1 MVRILFDFQA
11 FQMQTHG
18 GVSRCFAE
26 LIHCLP
32 DDVEAVV
39 GASMCENVYMKPI
52 EHFYKKTFSGKIL
65 YRTLRYRIQKNKLN
79 EYLMDRDICID
90 MLKKGDFDVFHPTFF
105 DDYFMP
111 YLGDKPLVVTIHDM
125 AMERYPEM
133 FPLSGLEMRRKKE
146 LALRADHIVAV
157 SENTK
162 KDVIELYGIPEDKIT
177 VIYHGA
183 PKALSSYLLKDKPI
197 EYPYILY
204 VGSRWTYKNFVP
216 FIEAVLPIMRERQNL
231 NIVCTGTPFSV
242 DELALFRQYGIEDR
256 VHQMFVS
263 ADELVTLY
271 VNAECFIYPSLYE
284 GFGIPILEAWRC
296 GCPVLLNNASCF
308 PEIAKDGAMY
318 FSLNEKENT
327 LTNCLRNFLT
337 LQNKQKQ
344 TLIDKGYKA
353 LNNYSW
359 KESAQKLAEVYK
371 MVCHKR

>member
-1 MVRILFDFQA
+1 
-11 FQMQTHG
+11 MQTHG

-39 GASMCENVYMKPI
+39 GASMCENVYMMPI
-52 EHFYKKTFSGKIL
+52 EHLYRKAFSCKIL
-65 YRTLRYRIQKNKLN
+65 YRTLRYKAQKTKLN

-90 MLKKGDFDVFHPTFF
+90 LLKKGDFDVFHPTFF
-105 DDYFMP
+105 DDYFLP

-146 LALRADHIVAV
+146 LAQRADHIVAV

-183 PKALSSYLLKDKPI
+183 PKALSSYSLKDKPI

-216 FIEAVLPIMRERQNL
+216 FIEAVLPIMRARQNL
-231 NIVCTGTPFSV
+231 NIVCTGTPFSA
-242 DELALFRQYGIEDR
+242 DEMTLFRQHGIEDR

-263 ADELVTLY
+263 ADELATLY

-327 LTNCLRNFLT
+327 LTECLRNFLT
-337 LQNKQKQ
+337 LQNEQKQ
-344 TLIDKGYKA
+344 ALIDKGHKA

-371 MVCHKR
+371 MVCHKI

>member
-1 MVRILFDFQA
+1 
-11 FQMQTHG
+11 
-18 GVSRCFAE
+18 
-26 LIHCLP
+26 
-32 DDVEAVV
+32 
-39 GASMCENVYMKPI
+39 
-52 EHFYKKTFSGKIL
+52 
-65 YRTLRYRIQKNKLN
+65 
-79 EYLMDRDICID
+79 MDRDICID
-90 MLKKGDFDVFHPTFF
+90 MLKKGNFDVFHPTFF

-111 YLGDKPLVVTIHDM
+111 YLGKKPLVVTIHDM

-146 LALRADHIVAV
+146 LAQRADHIVAV

-183 PKALSSYLLKDKPI
+183 PKALSSYSLKDKPI

-231 NIVCTGTPFSV
+231 NIVCTGTPFSA
-242 DELALFRQYGIEDR
+242 DEMTLFRQHGIEDR

-263 ADELVTLY
+263 ADELATLY

-308 PEIAKDGAMY
+308 PEIAGDAAIYFNLDKDGSDLANKVELLL
-318 FSLNEKENT
+318 SLSLEE
-327 LTNCLRNFLT
+327 R
-337 LQNKQKQ
+337 QS
-344 TLIDKGYKA
+344 LIDKQKDR
-353 LNNYSW
+353 LKRYSW
-359 KESAQKLAEVYK
+359 ENSAKQMAAIYQSIV
-371 MVCHKR
+371 